1 MMIYVSIILGVLALM
16 ALAILVKLS
25 SILLEHVDGMMRQVM
40 YVARLLQ
47 AVDHKVS
54 KQFGWKDGDKEYIDE
69 LIQKEHEKILQ
80 EEQKEKNNG

>member
-25 SILLEHVDGMMRQVM
+25 SILMENVDRIMAKLAYMHI
-40 YVARLLQ
+40 LLQ

-54 KQFGWKDGDKEYIDE
+54 KQFGWQDGDKEYIDE
-69 LIQKEHEKILQ
+69 LVQKEYDKMAR
-80 EEQKEKNNG
+80 EEQKDK